1 MIKNGYYDYLLLKI
15 NHEEG
20 NTMSKKVMLVMMMVT
35 IVSSLA
41 MVTSVLTKSAVAEN
55 KVLVNDMKD
64 EQVGM
69 SREDKRAKMKAYLM
83 EQNKK
88 RMTMKRPKEC
98 VCSQPIDAT
107 TNKIVQIRG
116 TMFLSSGS
124 NNSIINRP
132 RHYLINCQCGETQ
145 CVLSEDKGTFCLK

>member
-1 MIKNGYYDYLLLKI
+1 
-15 NHEEG
+15 
-20 NTMSKKVMLVMMMVT
+20 MSKKVMLVMMLVT
-35 IVSSLA
+35 LVSSLA
-41 MVTSVLTKSAVAEN
+41 IVTSILTTSAVAKN
-55 KVLVNDMKD
+55 KVLVNGMKD
-64 EQVGM
+64 EEAGI
-69 SREDKRAKMKAYLM
+69 SREAKRAKIKAYLK

-124 NNSIINRP
+124 NNSIINSP

-145 CVLSEDKGTFCLK
+145 CVISEDKDTFCLK

>member
-1 MIKNGYYDYLLLKI
+1 
-15 NHEEG
+15 
-20 NTMSKKVMLVMMMVT
+20 MSKKVMLVVMLVT
-35 IVSSLA
+35 LVSSLA
-41 MVTSVLTKSAVAEN
+41 IVTSVLSQPAKGEN
-55 KVLVNDMKD
+55 RVWVNDMKD
-64 EQVGM
+64 EEAGM
-69 SREDKRAKMKAYLM
+69 SREAKKAKMKSYLK
-83 EQNKK
+83 EQNIK

-116 TMFLSSGS
+116 TMFLSSGN